1 MLAQEMV
8 LDVMYL
14 FIFQI
19 INFFF
24 FPFFLSLHIS
34 GMLVMVNLLGGKQVH
49 L

>member
-19 INFFF
+19 IFF